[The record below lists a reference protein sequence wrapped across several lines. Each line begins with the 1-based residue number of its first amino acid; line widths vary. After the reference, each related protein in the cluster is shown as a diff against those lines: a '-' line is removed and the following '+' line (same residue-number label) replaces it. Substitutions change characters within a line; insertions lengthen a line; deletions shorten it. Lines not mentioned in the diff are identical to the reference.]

1 MLMGHSS
8 GRSGPLANASKWP
21 EGAKPVASASA
32 LPDPFRPF
40 KPHAVDDRLGR
51 LAVSWRLRGVS
62 VSDPTEADV
71 QDNDQNHLRKKCF
84 KYVIKIFL
92 HQS

>member
-1 MLMGHSS
+1 MSAIGKYLQCPVVA
-8 GRSGPLANASKWP
+8 GRGQQ
-21 EGAKPVASASA
+21 PVASASA

-62 VSDPTEADV
+62 DSDPTEADV
-71 QDNDQNHLRKKCF
+71 QDNDQNLRKKCF
-84 KYVIKIFL
+84 MLLKNFYTRAEKY
-92 HQS
+92 S